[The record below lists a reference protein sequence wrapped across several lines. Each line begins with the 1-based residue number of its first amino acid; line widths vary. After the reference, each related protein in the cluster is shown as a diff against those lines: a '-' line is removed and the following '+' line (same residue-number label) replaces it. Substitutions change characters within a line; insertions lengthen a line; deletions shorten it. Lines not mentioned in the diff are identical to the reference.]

1 MSISRIPEVGEDGVA
16 AGFPPKL
23 SVLFKSARYKV
34 IGGGRDA
41 GRSWGAG
48 RALLIKGF
56 EEPLRILCGR
66 EIQNT
71 IADSVH
77 RLLCDQIDNLGLG
90 GFYTTTDHSI
100 SGKNGTEFIYSGLR
114 NLDASKI
121 KSFEGIDIAW
131 VEEAENLTKKS
142 FNILDPTIRKD
153 NSELWF
159 TLNYQMDTDFI
170 YDHFVAHEA
179 PGAVVVHMTW
189 RDNKWASKVL
199 AAGREHMRVTDP
211 EEYENIWEGKVR
223 TVVSGAIYAKEV
235 RAMIEARRTR
245 PVPYDPA
252 LPVHTVWD
260 LGWND
265 AMAIVLV
272 QRIASAVMV
281 IGYLEASGKT
291 YAECVAELKTL
302 DYVWGTDWLPHDGSH
317 ANPESGKNPKQ
328 LLEGLGRKSVKIIP
342 KLDVE
347 NGIKAVRMMFPRIY
361 IDNTEYENETW
372 EFDGGTRL
380 IECLK
385 RYKRAIP
392 STTGEPGG
400 PVHDEFSHGADAI
413 RGLATIV
420 DQIRNENDRKRGKP
434 QAPYMP
440 HDSAVGM

>member
-1 MSISRIPEVGEDGVA
+1 MLTSQALAGDEVDA
-16 AGFPPKL
+16 SFPPKL
-23 SVLFKSARYKV
+23 AALFRPARYKI

-41 GRSWGAG
+41 GRSWGAA

-56 EEPLRILCGR
+56 KEPLRILCGR

-71 IADSVH
+71 ISDSVH
-77 RLLCDQIDNLGLG
+77 RLLCDQIENLGLS
-90 GFYTTTDHSI
+90 GFYDTTDHSI

-131 VEEAENLTKKS
+131 IEESENLTKRS

-159 TLNYQMDTDFI
+159 TLNYQMDSDFI
-170 YDHFVAHEA
+170 YQHFVENEA

-189 RDNKWASKVL
+189 RDNQWASKVL
-199 AAGREHMRVTDP
+199 AAGREHMRLTDP
-211 EEYENIWEGKVR
+211 DEYDNIWEGKVR

-235 RAMIEARRTR
+235 RAMVEAKRSR
-245 PVPYDPA
+245 PMPYDPQ

-265 AMAIVLV
+265 AMSIGLV

-281 IGYLEASGKT
+281 IGYLESSGKT
-291 YAECVAELKTL
+291 YADCVAELKTL
-302 DYVWGTDWLPHDGSH
+302 KGYVWGVDWLPHDGKQTR
-317 ANPESGKNPKQ
+317 PDTGKNPKQ
-328 LLEGLGRKSVKIIP
+328 ILEGLGRKDVRVMP
-342 KLDVE
+342 LLDRE
-347 NGIKAVRMMFPRIY
+347 HGIRAVRMMFPRLY

-372 EFDGGTRL
+372 EFDGGKRL

-392 STTGEPGG
+392 VSTGEPGL
-400 PVHDEFSHGADAI
+400 PVHDEYSHGADMI

-420 DQIRNENDRKRGKP
+420 DKITNEADQPPPLVHDRGIL
-434 QAPYMP
+434 
-440 HDSAVGM
+440 DSVVGI